1 MHPENINNKNVSR
14 TIKIII
20 TVVAVVILIASVAF
34 KLVNNKKE
42 VAAKVYHPDV
52 NTAVAVQVDT
62 VRSGRFDLATSFT
75 GSFSPN
81 REVVIGSETSGK
93 VIKVNVQEGSRV
105 TTGQLIAQLDDR
117 LIQAQ
122 LQSAEANHDRAV
134 NTLARYQQGISGVT
148 QLQLDNA
155 KTEILTT
162 QAQIE
167 QLKTQIRQY
176 TISAPFSGIITSR
189 NFELGAI
196 VSPGAQLA
204 TLIDISSVKL
214 EISVPE
220 RSISQ
225 FSIGQVIDITTDVFP
240 EMPFKGKVDMIGS
253 KADASHNF
261 QVKILVSNPR
271 ASIKSGMY
279 GTVVFKNAAS
289 SEALTIPRSALL
301 GSSVKPQ
308 VYVVEGGASKLRDIQ
323 TGSGNETR
331 IQVVSGLQ
339 KGELVV
345 SGGLVN
351 LNDGT
356 KVSIAQ

>member
-1 MHPENINNKNVSR
+1 MNRS
-14 TIKIII
+14 TKITI
-20 TVVAVVILIASVAF
+20 TVVIAGILVAAMAF
-34 KLVNNKKE
+34 KLVSNKKE
-42 VAAKVYHPDV
+42 VEAKVYHPDV

-62 VRSGRFDLATSFT
+62 VKSGRFDLTATFT

-93 VIKVNVQEGSRV
+93 VIKVNVQEGSHVSR
-105 TTGQLIAQLDDR
+105 GQLIAQLDDK

-122 LQSAEANHDRAV
+122 LQSAQANHDRAV
-134 NTLARYQQGISGVT
+134 NTLNRYQQAISGVT

-167 QLKTQIRQY
+167 QLKTQIRQF

-196 VSPGAQLA
+196 VSPGMQMA
-204 TLIDISSVKL
+204 TLIDIRSVKL

-220 RSISQ
+220 KSIAQ
-225 FSIGQVIDITTDVFP
+225 FSMGQVIDISTDVYP
-240 EMPFKGKVDMIGS
+240 GVPFKGKVDMIGS

-261 QVKILVSNPR
+261 QVKILVSNP
-271 ASIKSGMY
+271 ASSLRSGMY
-279 GTVVFKNAAS
+279 GTVVFNNAAS
-289 SEALTIPRSALL
+289 GEALTIPRSALL

-331 IQVVSGLQ
+331 IQVTSGLQ

-356 KVSIAQ
+356 KVSIAN